1 MTATL
6 LDVQGLS
13 KRFGGLV
20 ATDAVDLALPE
31 GELHA
36 LIGPNGAG
44 KSTFINQ
51 LVGALAHDAGSIR
64 LAGSDIGHLPVWKRV
79 HRGLA
84 RTFQITQL
92 LPDFTPLDTVMLA
105 VQARHGH
112 SFRFFA
118 DARANRA
125 IRDEAGHYLEQ
136 AGLGAR
142 AEARVG
148 DLAQGERKQL
158 ELAAALAEKPRLL
171 LLDEPMAGL
180 GSGESQQ
187 MIAQLAALKGQVTML
202 IVEHDME
209 AVFTLADRV
218 SVLVYGKIIAQGSVE
233 DIKANEDVRVAYLG
247 EGDI

>member
-1 MTATL
+1 MTPPL

-20 ATDAVDLALPE
+20 ATDAVDLTLPD

-44 KSTFINQ
+44 KSTLINQ
-51 LVGALAHDAGSIR
+51 LVGSLVHDAGSIR
-64 LAGSDIGHLPVWKRV
+64 LAGTDIGHLPVWKRV

-112 SFRFFA
+112 SFKFFA
-118 DARANRA
+118 DARANRI
-125 IRDEAGHYLEQ
+125 IRDEAAHYLEQ
-136 AGLGAR
+136 AGLAAR

-218 SVLVYGKIIAQGSVE
+218 SVLVYGKIIARGGVE